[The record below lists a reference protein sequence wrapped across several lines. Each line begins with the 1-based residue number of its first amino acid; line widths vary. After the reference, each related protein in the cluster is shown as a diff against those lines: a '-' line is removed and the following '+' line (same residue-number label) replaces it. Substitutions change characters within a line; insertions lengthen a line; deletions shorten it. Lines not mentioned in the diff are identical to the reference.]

1 MLKKEWGVPFRFQR
15 FDFCG
20 EIIIILVMM
29 IIEDKITLNEGADG
43 KLVRSFALQGFAFRG
58 EHVEPPRA
66 CGVSIIPLFRRSQI
80 PSAPIHSVVLDL
92 VR

>member
-1 MLKKEWGVPFRFQR
+1 
-15 FDFCG
+15 
-20 EIIIILVMM
+20 MM
-29 IIEDKITLNEGADG
+29 MRNEDKIVLNEVRDG
-43 KLVRSFALQGFAFRG
+43 RLVRSFALQGFAFRG

-80 PSAPIHSVVLDL
+80 PSASIYSVVLDM

>member
-43 KLVRSFALQGFAFRG
+43 KLVRSFVLQGFFPRG
-58 EHVEPPRA
+58 TCRVSPRLRKYITQVQLELMA
-66 CGVSIIPLFRRSQI
+66 S
-80 PSAPIHSVVLDL
+80 
-92 VR
+92 

>member
-1 MLKKEWGVPFRFQR
+1 M
-15 FDFCG
+15 
-20 EIIIILVMM
+20 VMM
-29 IIEDKITLNEGADG
+29 IAEDNIVLSEGGDG

-92 VR
+92 MR